1 MDTPTKKIEDS
12 IAKIDE
18 ELAVGEDLS
27 FQRKWWSFEKWIWR
41 LFALIVLADLLG
53 AFGRGPLAN
62 ASKSTSD
69 RALVVHYERIERF
82 STPSILK
89 INVGP
94 SAVDHGEIRLW
105 VSTSV
110 ISRLGNQRIIPEP
123 SSSQIV
129 KGPDS
134 LCPAARGYRL
144 LASDNSSS
152 EWQSWQR
159 NPAGLPHSRR
169 IRDAMNYSDLKGGAC
184 IPSFMPS

>member
-129 KGPDS
+129 KGGVVYTFASGSDPS
-134 LCPAARGYRL
+134 LIAFALQPADIGFSHLTIRL
-144 LASDNSSS
+144 LSGK
-152 EWQSWQR
+152 
-159 NPAGLPHSRR
+159 AGNGIQQDFLTL
-169 IRDAMNYSDLKGGAC
+169 DV
-184 IPSFMPS
+184 FVMP